1 MPSATVTA
9 MAKRADFL
17 EEIVDERSKHNPE
30 FPDLV
35 RAALERR
42 AARPEPA
49 VAEPEPATDP
59 AGLGEIGD

>member
-1 MPSATVTA
+1 
-9 MAKRADFL
+9 MANRPDFL
-17 EEIVDERSKHNPE
+17 DETFDERSNQNPE

-49 VAEPEPATDP
+49 VAASEPATDP